1 MNLQPGEAT
10 VVEAE
15 ARTYSGGSW
24 AFTNPSFYLQNMF
37 DDDGNTSSYLAGRN
51 NGTTADKWI
60 SVAMRLP
67 AGTPPIVACDVYGN
81 NGAWNAG
88 NRRTVAYSVMGSYDG
103 IALSASCPAS
113 AGATQLR
120 NVSGVRVAA
129 GATLRATG
137 TVVLDRLD
145 APVDEAGRPAVV
157 TDGMALLFR

>member
-1 MNLQPGEAT
+1 M
-10 VVEAE
+10 EAE

-24 AFTNPSFYLQNMF
+24 AFTNLSFYLQNMF

-88 NRRTVAYSVMGSYDG
+88 TRRTVAYSVMGSYDG
-103 IALSASCPAS
+103 IALCSTASTRRSTKPAAPPS
-113 AGATQLR
+113 SPTAWR
-120 NVSGVRVAA
+120 CSSGR
-129 GATLRATG
+129 R
-137 TVVLDRLD
+137 
-145 APVDEAGRPAVV
+145 RPAFAVR
-157 TDGMALLFR
+157 TRLSRPAFAART